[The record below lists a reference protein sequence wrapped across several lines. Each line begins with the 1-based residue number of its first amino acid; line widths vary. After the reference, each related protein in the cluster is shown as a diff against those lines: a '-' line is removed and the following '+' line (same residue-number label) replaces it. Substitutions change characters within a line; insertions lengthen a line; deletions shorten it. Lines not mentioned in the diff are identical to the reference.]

1 MALKFVAPELRE
13 SHGFVCEAVARNGE
27 ALAYVRRLSSRPF
40 GRSSRRFRRFSAGFR
55 GGHGLSLGPQGGSRG
70 SVSPRKPSL
79 GDVEVE
85 AISGVISDM
94 QMSYMQFY
102 IQADEL

>member
-13 SHGFVCEAVARNGE
+13 SQGFLCEAVARNGE
-27 ALAYVRRLSSRPF
+27 ALAYVRRLSSR
-40 GRSSRRFRRFSAGFR
+40 RFSAGFR
-55 GGHGLSLGPQGGSRG
+55 GGYGLSLGPQGGSRG